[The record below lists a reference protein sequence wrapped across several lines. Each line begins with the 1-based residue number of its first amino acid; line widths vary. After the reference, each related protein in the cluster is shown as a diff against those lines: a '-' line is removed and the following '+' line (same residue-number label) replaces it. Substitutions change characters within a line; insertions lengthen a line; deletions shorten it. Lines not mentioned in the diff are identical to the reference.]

1 VTVRPVSL
9 VERAAARLLCVDPD
23 GALLLQSVVDPAEP
37 DVLRWVSPGGGV
49 ERGEDV
55 HDAARREA
63 WEELGLS
70 LDDLGAPVVTTSN
83 EFGFDG
89 RRYLGHN
96 TFFALRTARFEPV
109 AVGMSEQERA
119 FTRGVHWLDVEQLR
133 ELVDAG
139 GVVAPEAMIHWLP
152 QLHATLPTEP
162 VRPTVRV
169 LVVDDADRVLLMR
182 SAAGFWF
189 PPGGGIEPGETP
201 TQAARRELREE
212 LGLDVGVEG
221 VGECVWVR
229 RHVLA
234 TLDLRE
240 RWYLHRVGGIELD
253 HSGWT
258 PLEVE
263 TIDAVRWW
271 TLDELA
277 AEQRAVLTPRDL
289 ANLLPELLEDHR
301 AGRLEGRPPVGVGT

>member
-1 VTVRPVSL
+1 MSL
-9 VERAAARLLCVDPD
+9 VERPAARLLCVDPS

-37 DVLRWVSPGGGV
+37 DVLRWVSPGGGL
-49 ERGEDV
+49 EPGEDA

-70 LDDLGAPVVTTSN
+70 LDDLGAPVLTMSN

-96 TFFALRTARFEPV
+96 TFFAIRTARFEPV
-109 AVGMSEQERA
+109 AVGMSESGRA
-119 FTRGVHWLDVEQLR
+119 FTRGSHWLDGDELR
-133 ELVDAG
+133 ALHDCGAAVSPDAM
-139 GVVAPEAMIHWLP
+139 VQWLP
-152 QLHATLPTEP
+152 QLHASLPAEP

-182 SAAGFWF
+182 SRSGFWF
-189 PPGGGIEPGETP
+189 PPGGGIEPGETAR
-201 TQAARRELREE
+201 QAARRELHEE
-212 LGLDVGVEG
+212 LGLDVGHDG
-221 VGECVWVR
+221 VGRCVWLR
-229 RHVLA
+229 RHVLPHF
-234 TLDLRE
+234 DLRE
-240 RWYLHRVGGIELD
+240 RWYLHRVGALELD

-277 AEQRAVLTPRDL
+277 AERREVLTPRDI
-289 ANLLPELLEDHR
+289 ARLLPELLELDR
-301 AGRLEGRPPVGVGT
+301 AGLLEGRPPQQVGV